1 VAQPEKIEPL
11 RVCVDADV
19 LIAGLLSRSGA
30 SHAVLVLGELGL
42 LRLVLPE
49 AAVAEVRRNLAA
61 KLPEAA
67 PLFEDFLRTVPL
79 EIHRPT
85 SHDRE
90 RARDLADTKDVPI
103 LAAAIGAGARLLVTH
118 NVRHFRSGQGV
129 RVVRPRTLIEEARAW
144 MASFGT

>member
-1 VAQPEKIEPL
+1 MAQPEQTEPL

-19 LIAGLLSRSGA
+19 LIAGLMSRTGA
-30 SHAVLVLGELGL
+30 SHAILVLAELGL

-67 PLFEDFLRTVPL
+67 PLFGEFLRSVPL
-79 EIHRPT
+79 EIHCPT

-90 RARDLADTKDVPI
+90 RARELADAKDVPI

-118 NVRHFRSGQGV
+118 NVRDFRSGQGV
-129 RVVRPRTLIEEARAW
+129 RVVRPRTLIEEVRAW
-144 MASFGT
+144 MGSFGA